1 MSITPPAAAAVPLH
15 GPEHAANPQRS
26 YELLR
31 LQGPV
36 GIAEIDP
43 GVVVHLVTD
52 YQAALK
58 LLQDTDTWSKDTRS
72 WLPQVPENS
81 PIRPMVEWRPSLFF
95 ADGDEHAHLR
105 KVITDSF
112 ALLDPNDVR
121 VLTFRYADRLLQD
134 FADTGTVDLVRQYAQ
149 QLPLM
154 VFNAL
159 FGMGDEHG
167 PQLVRALAAMMDT
180 DPEKK
185 TEGAQSFGAY
195 LQTLYQTKAAQR
207 GHDLTSW
214 FIDHPNGLNQEEA
227 INQIL
232 ITLGAGNEPT
242 ASLIANTCVRMLT
255 DDRYFGTLTT
265 GSLPVQHAIDD
276 ALWND
281 SPLANYSFHFPKE
294 DVTFYGTR
302 IPAGSPV
309 MVSYAA
315 ANTCPH
321 AGVPAD
327 GYRSG
332 TKAHLAFAAGP
343 HACPARDLALL
354 IATAAI
360 ERLASYLPDIELAVA
375 PDQLTYRDGP
385 VYRTLTSLP
394 ARFTPLTPDANGA
407 TPWSRSSS
415 SPETDTGSSLTA
427 GNRESVTSS

>member
-1 MSITPPAAAAVPLH
+1 MSITPPAVTPVPLY
-15 GPEHAANPQRS
+15 GPEHAADPQRS

-36 GIAEIDP
+36 GVAEIDT
-43 GVVVHLVTD
+43 GLVVHLVTD
-52 YQAALK
+52 YHAALE
-58 LLQDTDTWSKDTRS
+58 LLQDTDTWSKDTRG

-81 PIRPMVEWRPSLFF
+81 PIRPLVEWRPSLFF

-134 FADTGTVDLVRQYAQ
+134 FADAGAVDLVSQYAQ

-159 FGMGDEHG
+159 FGMADEHG
-167 PQLVRALAAMMDT
+167 PGLVGALAAMVDT
-180 DPEKK
+180 DPERKAA
-185 TEGAQSFGAY
+185 GAQSFGAY
-195 LQTLYQTKAAQR
+195 LGALYQTKAAER
-207 GHDLTSW
+207 GNDLTSW
-214 FIDHPNGLNQEEA
+214 FIDHPHGLNQEEVM
-227 INQIL
+227 NQVI
-232 ITLGAGNEPT
+232 IIFGAGNEST
-242 ASLIANTCVRMLT
+242 ADLIANTCVRMLS

-276 ALWND
+276 ALWHD

-294 DVTFYGTR
+294 DVTFHGTR
-302 IPAGSPV
+302 IPADSPV

-321 AGVPAD
+321 SGVPAD

-343 HACPARDLALL
+343 HACPARHLALL

-360 ERLASYLPDIELAVA
+360 ERLASYLPDIELAV
-375 PDQLTYRDGP
+375 PVGQLTYREGP
-385 VYRTLTSLP
+385 IHRTLTSLP
-394 ARFTPLTPDANGA
+394 ARFTPLTPDAKGV
-407 TPWSRSSS
+407 TPWSRSSVG
-415 SPETDTGSSLTA
+415 PGTDTGSSSTA
-427 GNRESVTSS
+427 GDRASVTSS

>member
-1 MSITPPAAAAVPLH
+1 MSITPPAVTAVPLH

-36 GIAEIDP
+36 GLAEVAP

-52 YQAALK
+52 YRAALD
-58 LLQDTDTWSKDTRS
+58 LLQDTDTWTKDTRS

-81 PIRPMVEWRPSLFF
+81 PIRPLVEWRPSLFF
-95 ADGDEHAHLR
+95 ADGEEHAHLR

-112 ALLDPNDVR
+112 GLLDPYDVR
-121 VLTFRYADRLLQD
+121 VLTFRHADRLLQD
-134 FADTGTVDLVRQYAQ
+134 FAADGTVDLVSQYAQ

-159 FGMGDEHG
+159 FGMGDEYG
-167 PQLVRALAAMMDT
+167 PQLVRALSAMMDT

-185 TEGAQSFGAY
+185 AEGAQSFGAY

-242 ASLIANTCVRMLT
+242 ANLIANTCVRMLS
-255 DDRYFGTLTT
+255 DDRYYGTLTT
-265 GSLPVQHAIDD
+265 GSLPIQHAIDD

-294 DVTFYGTR
+294 DITFHGKR

-321 AGVPAD
+321 AGVPSD

-343 HACPARDLALL
+343 HTCPARDLALL

-360 ERLASYLPDIELAVA
+360 ERLASYLPDIELAVS
-375 PDQLTYRDGP
+375 PDQLTYRDGAIH
-385 VYRTLTSLP
+385 RTLTSLP

-407 TPWSRSSS
+407 TPWSRNTS
-415 SPETDTGSSLTA
+415 SPKTDTGPPQQQATA
-427 GNRESVTSS
+427 SR

>member
-1 MSITPPAAAAVPLH
+1 MTITSDTVPVRLY
-15 GPEHAANPQRS
+15 GAEHAADPERS

-31 LQGPV
+31 MQGPV
-36 GIAEIDP
+36 GLAEVAP

-52 YQAALK
+52 YRAALD
-58 LLQDTDTWSKDTRS
+58 LLQDTDTWSKDSRP
-72 WLPQVPENS
+72 WLPQVPLDS
-81 PIRPMVEWRPSLFF
+81 PIRPLVEWRPNLLF
-95 ADGDEHAHLR
+95 ADGENHAYLR

-112 ALLDPNDVR
+112 DLLDPNDVR
-121 VLTFRYADRLLQD
+121 VLTFRYADQLLQE
-134 FADTGTVDLVRQYAQ
+134 FADTGTVDLVSQYAQ

-159 FGMGDEHG
+159 FGMPDEYG
-167 PQLVRALAAMMDT
+167 PSLAESLDAMVDT
-180 DPEKK
+180 DPERKAK
-185 TEGAQSFGAY
+185 GAESFGGY
-195 LQTLYQTKAAQR
+195 LATLYGTKAAQR

-227 INQIL
+227 VNQIL
-232 ITLGAGNEPT
+232 IILGAGNEPT
-242 ASLIANTCVRMLT
+242 VNLIANTCVRMLS
-255 DDRYFGTLTT
+255 DERYFGTLTT

-281 SPLANYSFHFPKE
+281 SPLANFSFHSPRE
-294 DVTFYGTR
+294 NVTFHGTR

-315 ANTCPH
+315 ANSCPH

-327 GYRSG
+327 GFRSG

-343 HACPARDLALL
+343 HACPGRNLALL

-360 ERLASYLPDIELAVA
+360 ERLASYLPDIELAVPA
-375 PDQLTYRDGP
+375 AELTYRDGP
-385 VYRTLTSLP
+385 VHRTLTALP

-407 TPWSRSSS
+407 TPWSRSPSS
-415 SPETDTGSSLTA
+415 S
-427 GNRESVTSS
+427 REDASIS

>member
-1 MSITPPAAAAVPLH
+1 MSTTPPAATAVPLH
-15 GPEHAANPQRS
+15 GAAHAANPQHS

-31 LQGPV
+31 IQGPV
-36 GIAEIDP
+36 GVAEISP

-52 YQAALK
+52 YQAAIE
-58 LLQDTDTWSKDTRS
+58 LLQDTATWSKDTRS

-81 PIRPMVEWRPSLFF
+81 PIRPLVEWRPSLFF
-95 ADGDEHAHLR
+95 ADGDEHTHLR

-121 VLTFRYADRLLQD
+121 VLTFRHADRLLQD
-134 FADTGTVDLVRQYAQ
+134 FADTGKVDLVSQYAQ

-167 PQLVRALAAMMDT
+167 PRLVGALAAMMDT
-180 DPEKK
+180 DPERKAD
-185 TEGAQSFGAY
+185 GAQLFGAY
-195 LQTLYQTKAAQR
+195 LGALYQTKAAQR

-214 FIDHPNGLNQEEA
+214 FIDHPNGLSQEEA
-227 INQIL
+227 INQII

-242 ASLIANTCVRMLT
+242 ANLIANTCVRMLS
-255 DDRYFGTLTT
+255 DERYFGTLST

-276 ALWND
+276 ALWYD

-294 DVTFYGTR
+294 DVTFYGKH

-321 AGVPAD
+321 SGMPAD

-360 ERLASYLPDIELAVA
+360 ERLASYLPDIELAVPA
-375 PDQLTYRDGP
+375 DQLTYRDGP
-385 VYRTLTSLP
+385 IHRTLTSLP
-394 ARFTPLTPDANGA
+394 ARFTPLTPDAKGV
-407 TPWSRSSS
+407 TPWSRSTTGQEPGSS
-415 SPETDTGSSLTA
+415 STA
-427 GNRESVTSS
+427 AGRESVTAS

>member
-1 MSITPPAAAAVPLH
+1 MTAVPLH
-15 GPEHAANPQRS
+15 GPEHAADPQRS

-36 GIAEIDP
+36 GLAEIAP

-52 YQAALK
+52 YRAALD
-58 LLQDTDTWSKDTRS
+58 LLQDTDTWTKDTRS

-81 PIRPMVEWRPSLFF
+81 PIRPLVEWRPSLFF
-95 ADGDEHAHLR
+95 ADGEEHAHLR

-112 ALLDPNDVR
+112 GLLDPYDVR
-121 VLTFRYADRLLQD
+121 VLTFRHADRLLQD
-134 FADTGTVDLVRQYAQ
+134 FAASGTVDLVSQYAQ

-159 FGMGDEHG
+159 FGMGDEYG
-167 PQLVRALAAMMDT
+167 PQLVRALSAMMDT

-185 TEGAQSFGAY
+185 AEGAQSFGAY

-242 ASLIANTCVRMLT
+242 ANLIANTCVRMLS
-255 DDRYFGTLTT
+255 DDRYYGTLTT
-265 GSLPVQHAIDD
+265 GSLPIQHAIDD

-294 DVTFYGTR
+294 DITFHGTR

-321 AGVPAD
+321 AGAPSD

-343 HACPARDLALL
+343 HTCPARDLALL

-360 ERLASYLPDIELAVA
+360 ERLASYLPDIELAVS
-375 PDQLTYRDGP
+375 PDQLTYRDGAIH
-385 VYRTLTSLP
+385 RTLTSLP

-407 TPWSRSSS
+407 TPWSRN
-415 SPETDTGSSLTA
+415 SPSPKTDTGPPQRQATA
-427 GNRESVTSS
+427 SR

>member
-1 MSITPPAAAAVPLH
+1 MSITPPAVTAVPLH
-15 GPEHAANPQRS
+15 GPEHAADPQRS

-36 GIAEIDP
+36 GVAEIDT
-43 GVVVHLVTD
+43 GLVVHLVTD
-52 YQAALK
+52 YRAALE
-58 LLQDTDTWSKDTRS
+58 LLQDTATWTKDTRS
-72 WLPQVPENS
+72 WLSQVPENS
-81 PIRPMVEWRPSLFF
+81 PIRPLVEWRPSLFF

-112 ALLDPNDVR
+112 SLLDPNDVR
-121 VLTFRYADRLLQD
+121 VLTFRHADKLLQD
-134 FADTGTVDLVRQYAQ
+134 FADTGKVDLVSQYAQ

-154 VFNAL
+154 VFNGL
-159 FGMGDEHG
+159 FGMDDEHG
-167 PQLVRALAAMMDT
+167 PPLVGALAAMVDT
-180 DPEKK
+180 DPARKAA
-185 TEGAQSFGAY
+185 GAQAFGAY
-195 LQTLYQTKAAQR
+195 LGTLYQTKVEQR

-214 FIDHPNGLNQEEA
+214 FIDHPNGLNQEEVM
-227 INQIL
+227 NQVI
-232 ITLGAGNEPT
+232 IVFGAGNETT
-242 ASLIANTCVRMLT
+242 ANLIANTCVRMLS

-276 ALWND
+276 ALWHD
-281 SPLANYSFHFPKE
+281 SPLANYSFHFPRK
-294 DVTFYGTR
+294 DVTFHGTH

-321 AGVPAD
+321 AGIPAD

-343 HACPARDLALL
+343 HACPARDLALM

-385 VYRTLTSLP
+385 IHRTLTSLP
-394 ARFTPLTPDANGA
+394 AQFTPLTPDAKGV
-407 TPWSRSSS
+407 TPWSRGSA
-415 SPETDTGSSLTA
+415 SPKTDTGSPSAA
-427 GNRESVTSS
+427 GDRAS

>member
-1 MSITPPAAAAVPLH
+1 MTAVPLH

-36 GIAEIDP
+36 GLAEVAP

-52 YQAALK
+52 YRAALD
-58 LLQDTDTWSKDTRS
+58 LLQDTDTWTKDTRS

-81 PIRPMVEWRPSLFF
+81 PIRPLVEWRPSLFF
-95 ADGDEHAHLR
+95 ADGEEHAHLR

-112 ALLDPNDVR
+112 GLLDPYDVR
-121 VLTFRYADRLLQD
+121 VLTFRHADRLLQD
-134 FADTGTVDLVRQYAQ
+134 FAADGTVDLVSQYAQ

-159 FGMGDEHG
+159 FGMGDEYG
-167 PQLVRALAAMMDT
+167 PQLVRALSAMMDT

-185 TEGAQSFGAY
+185 AEGAQSFGAY

-242 ASLIANTCVRMLT
+242 ANLIANTCVRMLS
-255 DDRYFGTLTT
+255 DDRYYGTLTT
-265 GSLPVQHAIDD
+265 GSLPIQHAIDD

-294 DVTFYGTR
+294 DITFHGKR

-321 AGVPAD
+321 AGVPSD

-343 HACPARDLALL
+343 HTCPARDLALL

-360 ERLASYLPDIELAVA
+360 ERLAGYLPDIELAVS
-375 PDQLTYRDGP
+375 PEQLTYRDGAIH
-385 VYRTLTSLP
+385 RTLTSLP

-407 TPWSRSSS
+407 TPWSRNTS
-415 SPETDTGSSLTA
+415 SPKTDTGPPQQQATA
-427 GNRESVTSS
+427 SR